1 MARNASCVA
10 LTLCVADPVVD
21 MDKCIGCETCVQ
33 VCPQNL
39 FEMKDDKARFI
50 QERVDD
56 CTACETCVNNCPA
69 SALSMTTK

>member
-1 MARNASCVA
+1 MDV
-10 LTLCVADPVVD
+10 
-21 MDKCIGCETCVQ
+21 DKCIACETCVQ
-33 VCPQNL
+33 VCPQTL